1 MSVKSG
7 DREEKVVDKT
17 LRVTDRAKK
26 GDSPLEMM
34 RNEEI
39 SG

>member
-1 MSVKSG
+1 VDGIPRVGLSVKSG

-26 GDSPLEMM
+26 VIVRLK
-34 RNEEI
+34 
-39 SG
+39 